1 MYNPLTRFLLPPFL
15 FQKKRR
21 RKVGIMSTN
30 YGKNINIMIYGGSH
44 DEQIGVI
51 AKGLPKGFSIDMDEL
66 LGFMA
71 RRAPGRNSMSTQRRE
86 PDVPE
91 FLSGVGEDGR
101 LTGETLHA
109 VIKNTNQRSGDYS
122 NLSFVPRPSHADFA
136 AREKYGEAVDLRGGG
151 HFSGRLT
158 APMCIVGGICLQYLR
173 ERGIDICAHVYSIG
187 DVCDTPFDLAAVGE
201 NEFALLGKRQEL
213 PVLSEQS
220 GEKMRMLIESARAEG
235 DSVGGIIECAAIGLP
250 AGLGE
255 HMFDGIE
262 NRISGIIFGI
272 PGVKG
277 IEFGEGFG
285 SARLR
290 GSENNDPFLTD
301 GQRIF
306 TATNRAG
313 GILGGMSTG
322 MPLVFRGAMKP
333 TPSIYKEQDS
343 VDMVTMKPVKL
354 QIKGRHDPC
363 IVLRALP
370 VFEAAAAIAL
380 CDALFD
386 K

>member
-1 MYNPLTRFLLPPFL
+1 
-15 FQKKRR
+15 
-21 RKVGIMSTN
+21 MSTS

-51 AKGLPKGFSIDMDEL
+51 ATGLPSGFVIDTEEL
-66 LGFMA
+66 SAFMK
-71 RRAPGRNSMSTQRRE
+71 RRAPGQNSMSTQRRE

-91 FLSGVGEDGR
+91 FLSGVDENMR

-109 VIKNTNQRSGDYS
+109 IIRNTNQRSSDYKE
-122 NLSFVPRPSHADFA
+122 LSFIPRPSHADFA
-136 AREKYGEAVDLRGGG
+136 ARVKYGEEVDLRGGG

-158 APMCIVGGICLQYLR
+158 APMCLVGGICLQYLR
-173 ERGIDICAHVYSIG
+173 SVGIDICAHVYSIG
-187 DVCDTPFDLAAVGE
+187 DVCDTPFDPVSVGQT
-201 NEFALLGKRQEL
+201 EFELLRKRQEL
-213 PVLSEQS
+213 PVLCEQS
-220 GEKMRMLIESARAEG
+220 GADMRMLIERVREDG
-235 DSVGGIIECAAIGLP
+235 DSIGGVIECAAVGLP

-277 IEFGEGFG
+277 IEFGDGFG

-301 GQRIF
+301 GDRIF

-333 TPSIYKEQDS
+333 TPSIYKAQES

-380 CDALFD
+380 CDILFD

>member
-1 MYNPLTRFLLPPFL
+1 
-15 FQKKRR
+15 
-21 RKVGIMSTN
+21 MSTN

-44 DEQIGVI
+44 DEQIGII
-51 AKGLPKGFSIDMDEL
+51 ATGLPAGFVVDTEEL
-66 LGFMA
+66 SAFMK
-71 RRAPGRNSMSTQRRE
+71 RRAPGQNSMSTRRRE

-91 FLSGVGEDGR
+91 FLSGVDENMC

-109 VIKNTNQRSGDYS
+109 VIRNTDQRSSDYKEM
-122 NLSFVPRPSHADFA
+122 SFIPRPSHADFA
-136 AREKYGEAVDLRGGG
+136 ARVKYGEDVDLRGGG

-173 ERGIDICAHVYSIG
+173 SVGIDICAHVYSIG
-187 DVCDTPFDLAAVGE
+187 DVCDTPFDPVSVGQA
-201 NEFALLGKRQEL
+201 EFELLRKRQEL
-213 PVLSEQS
+213 PVLCERA
-220 GEKMRMLIESARAEG
+220 GDEMRMLIERVREDG
-235 DSVGGIIECAAIGLP
+235 DSIGGVIECAATGLP

-301 GQRIF
+301 GDRIY

-343 VDMVTMKPVKL
+343 VDMATMKPVRL

-370 VFEAAAAIAL
+370 VFEAATAIAL
-380 CDALFD
+380 CDILFD

>member
-1 MYNPLTRFLLPPFL
+1 
-15 FQKKRR
+15 
-21 RKVGIMSTN
+21 MSTS

-51 AKGLPKGFSIDMDEL
+51 ATGLPSGFVIDTEEL
-66 LGFMA
+66 SAFMK
-71 RRAPGRNSMSTQRRE
+71 RRAPGQNSMSTQRRE

-91 FLSGVGEDGR
+91 FLSGVDENMR

-109 VIKNTNQRSGDYS
+109 IIRNTNQRSSDYKE
-122 NLSFVPRPSHADFA
+122 LSFIPRPSHADFA
-136 AREKYGEAVDLRGGG
+136 ARVKYGEEVDLRGGG

-173 ERGIDICAHVYSIG
+173 SVGIDICAHVYSVG
-187 DVCDTPFDLAAVGE
+187 DVCDTPFDPVSVGQA
-201 NEFALLGKRQEL
+201 EFELLRKRQEL
-213 PVLSEQS
+213 PVLCERA
-220 GEKMRMLIESARAEG
+220 GDEMRMLIERVREDG
-235 DSVGGIIECAAIGLP
+235 DSIGGVIECAAVGLP

-277 IEFGEGFG
+277 IEFGDGFG

-301 GQRIF
+301 GDRIF

-333 TPSIYKEQDS
+333 TPSIYKEQES

-380 CDALFD
+380 CDILFD

>member
-1 MYNPLTRFLLPPFL
+1 LPRDFL
-15 FQKKRR
+15 
-21 RKVGIMSTN
+21 V
-30 YGKNINIMIYGGSH
+30 
-44 DEQIGVI
+44 DEE
-51 AKGLPKGFSIDMDEL
+51 EL
-66 LGFMA
+66 RAFMK
-71 RRAPGRNSMSTQRRE
+71 RRAPGQNSMSTQRRE
-86 PDVPE
+86 PDIPV
-91 FLSGVGEDGR
+91 FLSGMDSGGR

-109 VIKNTNQRSGDYS
+109 VIRNTDQRSSDYS
-122 NLSFVPRPSHADFA
+122 NLSFVPRPSHADLA
-136 AREKYGEAVDLRGGG
+136 ARQKYGEGVDLRGGG

-173 ERGIDICAHVYSIG
+173 KRGIDIGAHIYSIG
-187 DVCDTPFDLAAVGE
+187 DVCDTPFDLAKVGAA
-201 NEFALLGKRQEL
+201 EFDILKKRQEF
-213 PVLSEQS
+213 PVICEQA
-220 GEKMRMLIESARAEG
+220 GEKMRMLIESARADG
-235 DSVGGIIECAAIGLP
+235 DSVGGVIECAATGLP

-290 GSENNDPFLTD
+290 GSENNDPIVTD
-301 GQRIF
+301 GERIF

-333 TPSIYKEQDS
+333 TPSIFKEQDS
-343 VDMVTMKPVKL
+343 VDMVSMEPVRL

-370 VFEAAAAIAL
+370 VFEAATAIAVYDL
-380 CDALFD
+380 LSD